1 MRSWL
6 GVLAALTALRLIL
19 SASVPLAPDEA
30 YYFLWSQHLQ
40 AGYYDHPPMVAFWI
54 RLGTALA
61 GNTALGIRL
70 LGPLAAAAG
79 SILLWDAGERMM
91 PHRQAGLIAAAL
103 LNATLMV
110 GAGSIIMTPDTPL
123 VFFWIAG
130 LAACARLVASENP
143 RWWLAIGAC
152 IGLALLSKYTAA
164 LFIAAAFIWLVT
176 TPAGRA
182 TLATPW
188 PWAGLAIAFAIFLPN
203 IVWNGAHGWV
213 SYAKQGGRVFS
224 FDAARSLQFL
234 AEFLIGQFA
243 LATPIIFILATLG
256 LWRCGDTPAPMPH
269 LLIWLTI
276 VPGVVFLEHVISDR
290 VQSNWAAVI
299 YPSACLAAAAL
310 PMAIL
315 RLWLRPALA
324 LGFFLTALAYA
335 QALAAPFPFPA
346 RADPTALQFSGWP
359 ALAAAAAASAPAF
372 LTSDDYA
379 TAATLA
385 FDAPSNIP
393 VAAFWPRWS
402 SFAWPQ
408 AVAPGAIGLLV
419 TRRTDTACPVQLGT
433 ITRRR
438 GNDPVATYKLCR
450 FVAPNAGVLLPRP

>member
-1 MRSWL
+1 
-6 GVLAALTALRLIL
+6 
-19 SASVPLAPDEA
+19 
-30 YYFLWSQHLQ
+30 
-40 AGYYDHPPMVAFWI
+40 
-54 RLGTALA
+54 
-61 GNTALGIRL
+61 
-70 LGPLAAAAG
+70 
-79 SILLWDAGERMM
+79 
-91 PHRQAGLIAAAL
+91 
-103 LNATLMV
+103 
-110 GAGSIIMTPDTPL
+110 
-123 VFFWIAG
+123 
-130 LAACARLVASENP
+130 
-143 RWWLAIGAC
+143 
-152 IGLALLSKYTAA
+152 
-164 LFIAAAFIWLVT
+164 
-176 TPAGRA
+176 
-182 TLATPW
+182 
-188 PWAGLAIAFAIFLPN
+188 
-203 IVWNGAHGWV
+203 
-213 SYAKQGGRVFS
+213 
-224 FDAARSLQFL
+224 
-234 AEFLIGQFA
+234 
-243 LATPIIFILATLG
+243 
-256 LWRCGDTPAPMPH
+256 
-269 LLIWLTI
+269 
-276 VPGVVFLEHVISDR
+276 
-290 VQSNWAAVI
+290 
-299 YPSACLAAAAL
+299 
-310 PMAIL
+310 MAIL

-433 ITRRR
+433 FTRRR